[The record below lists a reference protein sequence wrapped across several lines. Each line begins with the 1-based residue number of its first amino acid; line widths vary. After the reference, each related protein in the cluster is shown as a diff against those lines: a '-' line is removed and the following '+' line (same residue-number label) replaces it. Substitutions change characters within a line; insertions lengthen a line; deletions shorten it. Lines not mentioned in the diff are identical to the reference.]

1 MAIQFTKSKKV
12 TVLTIL
18 TGKTPFARDRNI
30 KSIEDS
36 INVYNSIVKD
46 VCKIY
51 NVNVIDIV
59 DITRQVNNRPEL
71 LARDSLHPSGL
82 MYGIWAKNVR

>member
-1 MAIQFTKSKKV
+1 MLFNKATACPPL
-12 TVLTIL
+12 VLTI
-18 TGKTPFARDRNI
+18 PFGI
-30 KSIEDS
+30 P
-36 INVYNSIVKD
+36 VVPD

-82 MYGIWAKNVR
+82 MYGIWAKKMLDEWKI

>member
-1 MAIQFTKSKKV
+1 MFRHVLMGTLVCYASCFTQISTLPILKS
-12 TVLTIL
+12 
-18 TGKTPFARDRNI
+18 R
-30 KSIEDS
+30 S
-36 INVYNSIVKD
+36 VKY

-82 MYGIWAKNVR
+82 MYGIWAKKMLDEWKI